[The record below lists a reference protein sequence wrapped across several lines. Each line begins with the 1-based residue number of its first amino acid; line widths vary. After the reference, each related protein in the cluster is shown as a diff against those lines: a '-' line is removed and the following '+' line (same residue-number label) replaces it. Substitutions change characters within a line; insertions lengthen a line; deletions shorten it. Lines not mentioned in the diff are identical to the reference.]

1 MSSAHPDTSAASLGM
16 RVTVPRKVRVEPSR
30 WMTLPMVSYLVVVTQ
45 VPFLLTVCL
54 SFQSWNLMRPQR
66 GVRFVGFANFIGL
79 IQEGGFRESIVNSV
93 IFTVLPALLTG
104 CIGLGLALL
113 LNRMRLGRGF
123 AYGLLLMPFLVM
135 ETVSPIIW
143 KTMILSPLYGVLA
156 WIIGR
161 LGLPPV
167 DFIATMPRL
176 VIIVMV
182 VWQWAPFMMMIL
194 LAALQTVPGDL
205 LEAAA
210 LDGAGRLRSFTAIVV
225 PHLLPFLIVGLLL
238 EVVLILP
245 LFGPIYVATYGGP
258 GNSTT
263 NLMFSAYRILA
274 EQYDVGKAA
283 AAGIIAAILTIAAML
298 GLLSYIRPLMQRGH

>member
-1 MSSAHPDTSAASLGM
+1 MSLLQRDSPAISLP
-16 RVTVPRKVRVEPSR
+16 RVGAVRRTVRIEPSR
-30 WMTLPMVSYLVVVTQ
+30 WMTLPMVAYLVVVTQ
-45 VPFLLTVCL
+45 VPFLLTVWL
-54 SFQSWNLMRPQR
+54 SFQSWNLMRPER
-66 GVRFVGFANFIGL
+66 GVHFVGFANFVGL
-79 IQEGGFRESIVNSV
+79 IEDGGFREAIINSV

-104 CIGLGLALL
+104 GIGLGLALL
-113 LNRMRLGRGF
+113 LNRMRLGREL

-143 KTMILSPLYGVLA
+143 KTMMLSPLYGVLA
-156 WIIGR
+156 WLIGR
-161 LGLPPV
+161 FGLPPV
-167 DFIATMPRL
+167 DFLATMPRM
-176 VIIVMV
+176 VIITMV

-194 LAALQTVPGDL
+194 LAALQTVPADQ

-210 LDGAGRLRSFTAIVV
+210 LDGAGRLRSFSAIVL
-225 PHLLPFLIVGLLL
+225 PHLLPFLVVGLLL

-298 GLLSYIRPLMQRGH
+298 GLLSYIRPLMQGEH

>member
-1 MSSAHPDTSAASLGM
+1 MSLSQRDIAAVSLPWVGAV
-16 RVTVPRKVRVEPSR
+16 RRTVRVEPSR
-30 WMTLPMVSYLVVVTQ
+30 WMTLPMVVYLVVVTQ
-45 VPFLLTVCL
+45 VPFLLTVWL

-66 GVRFVGFANFIGL
+66 GVHFVGLANFVGL
-79 IQEGGFRESIVNSV
+79 IEDGGFRESIVNSV

-104 CIGLGLALL
+104 GIGLGLALL
-113 LNRMRLGRGF
+113 LNRMRLGRGL

-156 WIIGR
+156 WLIGR
-161 LGLPPV
+161 LGLPPI
-167 DFIATMPRL
+167 DFLATMPRL
-176 VIIVMV
+176 VIIMMV

-194 LAALQTVPGDL
+194 LAGLQTVPADQ

-210 LDGAGRLRSFTAIVV
+210 LDGAGRLRSFTAIVL

-283 AAGIIAAILTIAAML
+283 AAGIIAAVLTIAAML
-298 GLLSYIRPLMQRGH
+298 GLLSYIRPLMQGEH